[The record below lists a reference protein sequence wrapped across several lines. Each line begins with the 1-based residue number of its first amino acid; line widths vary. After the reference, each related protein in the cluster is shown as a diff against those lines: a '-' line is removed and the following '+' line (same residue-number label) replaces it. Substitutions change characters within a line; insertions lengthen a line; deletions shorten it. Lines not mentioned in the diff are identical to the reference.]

1 MNRLNHKLRKALTEY
16 MRFKKKYL
24 ESQDVIAEGG
34 YRVTTR
40 IAYEWCAIAESIRKG
55 YKKVKE

>member
-1 MNRLNHKLRKALTEY
+1 MNRLNHKLKKALTEY

-40 IAYEWCAIAESIRKG
+40 IA
-55 YKKVKE
+55 